1 MAVVGGPSSVEY
13 EICLPLLHVTALG
26 IESKTFWS
34 WVQCPILLATC
45 SHIVT
50 LEQKLMILMH
60 IHGDIINDLHAIVC
74 QSFPSA
80 MAFYT
85 RTWLGVIELKCD
97 MAANIQWA
105 VNNYAEHCMA
115 HWYVVIQYTHFL
127 KSMLSTSTVT
137 LWKHPVVRNSL
148 GVYFWISAVCIFL
161 RSLILK
167 LIKYAFSDW

>member
-1 MAVVGGPSSVEY
+1 MHQPIVAVLYGPSSVEY
-13 EICLPLLHVTALG
+13 EISLPLLHMTALG

-50 LEQKLMILMH
+50 LEQKLIR
-60 IHGDIINDLHAIVC
+60 GDVINDLHAIVR
-74 QSFPSA
+74 QSFPNA

-85 RTWLGVIELKCD
+85 RTWLGVIELKRD
-97 MAANIQWA
+97 MVANIQWA
-105 VNNYAEHCMA
+105 VNSYTEHCMA
-115 HWYVVIQYTHFL
+115 HWYVVVQYTHFI

-137 LWKHPVVRNSL
+137 SWQNPRNSL
-148 GVYFWISAVCIFL
+148 GVYFSISAVCIFL

-167 LIKYAFSDW
+167 LIKHTFSDW